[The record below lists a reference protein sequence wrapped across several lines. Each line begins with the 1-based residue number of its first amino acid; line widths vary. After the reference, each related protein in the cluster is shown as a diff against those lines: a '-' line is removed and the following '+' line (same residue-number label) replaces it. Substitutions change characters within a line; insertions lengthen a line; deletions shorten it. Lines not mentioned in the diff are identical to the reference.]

1 MFKMAKT
8 NDGIYPNLSPIVLN
22 DQQFRLKRINEIRDY
37 CIAEIREG
45 ELMSERLSKYI
56 ASFDYFDKSLFC
68 L

>member
-1 MFKMAKT
+1 MAKT